1 MTTPR
6 DAVQFTRES
15 ADRIAGVVRTLELTP
30 ARGAALNFEAVQSV
44 RGGKGQRV
52 FRMCTFTGAWAKNS
66 AKTVTF
72 RGVTSTPNTV
82 SATNLFAAIPAP
94 ASSGNCAIAREGT
107 AWYLIAAEC

>member
-30 ARGAALNFEAVQSV
+30 ARGAALNFEAVQSS
-44 RGGKGQRV
+44 RQQKV
-52 FRMCTFTGAWAKNS
+52 FRVCTFTGAWAKTS
-66 AKTVTF
+66 IKTVTF
-72 RGVTSTPNTV
+72 RGVTSTPNTA
-82 SATNLFAAIPAP
+82 SATNLFAAIAT
-94 ASSGNCAIAREGT
+94 AAGSRNCAIARDGT